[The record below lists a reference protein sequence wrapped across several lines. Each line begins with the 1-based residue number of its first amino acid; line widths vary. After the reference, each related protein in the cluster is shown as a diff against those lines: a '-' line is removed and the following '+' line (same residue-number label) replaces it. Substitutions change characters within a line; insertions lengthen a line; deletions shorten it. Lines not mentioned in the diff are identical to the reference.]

1 MNKRIVVCLACAL
14 LAQVAIYLLF
24 FHVISPPR
32 NTRGSSTAAR
42 NISMQLINKELQP
55 SLTHHSLTQP
65 SLAQPSLNSLL
76 PNAELQAVVQ
86 ASPEDLEKQN
96 TSYEDATLNASGQTL
111 RRGDDYLPASQLTE
125 RPVVLLNIDSE
136 LSARFAFI
144 YPQSFELILLINEYG
159 DVDRVLHSEAS
170 VIQSVDDNLP
180 AVLLDELVQRFFEAR
195 FQPGRLHGQPVRSA
209 LKIRVALSS

>member
-55 SLTHHSLTQP
+55 SVTQASLKQSSVNP
-65 SLAQPSLNSLL
+65 LQASV
-76 PNAELQAVVQ
+76 ELQPVTQ